1 MKISVIQMEPGPC
14 KEENIAQAHRLIQ
27 SVIAEDAPRLIALPE
42 TWSCLGGDP
51 RTRLQQSE
59 EIPARGELQP
69 DPGPAYS
76 FLQTIA
82 RENSVFLHGGSIGER
97 VGDRLFNTT
106 LVFSPEG
113 REIARYRKIHL
124 FIEEYRN
131 LHELRV
137 LLEPGVAALAAERAT
152 PEQLRDIELWASYDY
167 KSLQKSSYYTSL
179 EWNRKFHI
187 SIAAASRNQSLLEII
202 TNTHTRLMR
211 YSYLVIVVD
220 SYGPQLSTEHKA
232 LVRAIRARNSTLAR
246 ECALEHLNKTE
257 TRGLR
262 VDWRIANLPIEP
274 NDNILRPPVASR
286 ITAREAPTPAAVR
299 SKNAPQ
305 KRPRRKLSVVRP

>member
-1 MKISVIQMEPGPC
+1 MTEATRVYTELKRDIVTCSLAPGLSLSELEMCSRYSASRTPVREAC
-14 KEENIAQAHRLIQ
+14 RRLCDD
-27 SVIAEDAPRLIALPE
+27 SLMRMTPF
-42 TWSCLGGDP
+42 
-51 RTRLQQSE
+51 
-59 EIPARGELQP
+59 RG
-69 DPGPAYS
+69 YS
-76 FLQTIA
+76 ITPLT
-82 RENSVFLHGGSIGER
+82 
-97 VGDRLFNTT
+97 
-106 LVFSPEG
+106 
-113 REIARYRKIHL
+113 
-124 FIEEYRN
+124 IEEYRN

-137 LLEPGVAALAAERAT
+137 LVEPGIAALAAERAT

-167 KSLQKSSYYTSL
+167 RSSQKSSYYTSL

-232 LVRAIRARNSTLAR
+232 LVRAIRARNPTLAR

-262 VDWRIANLPIEP
+262 VDWRIANLPVEP
-274 NDNILRPPVASR
+274 GDSILQPPGASQVA
-286 ITAREAPTPAAVR
+286 AEAAPTLAAVR
-299 SKNAPQ
+299 SKAPPK
-305 KRPRRKLSVVRP
+305 KRPRRKLALVGS